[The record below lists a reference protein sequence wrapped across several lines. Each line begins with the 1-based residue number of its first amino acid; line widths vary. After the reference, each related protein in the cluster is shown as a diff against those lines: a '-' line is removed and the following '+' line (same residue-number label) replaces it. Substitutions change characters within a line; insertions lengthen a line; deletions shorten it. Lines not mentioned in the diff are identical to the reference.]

1 MTIARA
7 AIVAVVT
14 VGLLAAPAAAQRR
27 TRGTAPSRVAPR
39 GPQFTGSVYGGYD
52 APLFATDTFATLQ
65 PKSQTFGGVD
75 GGFTYSKI
83 GRRLTLSTTAA
94 ASNRYFPQFTPSTQP
109 SYGLSF
115 TLASV
120 SRGKWSWSL
129 SNAASYAPFS
139 AASLFAA
146 GGGQNGANFQI
157 ASGSTFQTSTIK
169 QAYTTTGLDVSYSPT
184 RRLHFSTGGSVGS
197 VIAIDSPLPNNV
209 RLTGQT
215 RVAYD
220 LSRAFRGYVGY
231 TMSQNRVAAKN
242 GSPAVSYRLDGIDF
256 GVDLAKPFQ
265 ITRDTTLSFQTG
277 LVKMPD
283 QGPKSYQL
291 RAVVTLEHAFRN
303 TWLASVSA
311 LRDAKFVQAYKDPV
325 VFLGGSGAMSGV
337 LVGNLG
343 LTLSGNYSKGSI
355 RAQSAD
361 TSFATYSASAQLRY
375 DLRRNIATFIDYTA
389 FRSDVDAS
397 AALVGYPTGQFGR
410 YSIRGGLSFGLSPFS
425 K

>member
-1 MTIARA
+1 MSIGRA
-7 AIVAVVT
+7 ATVAVVMI
-14 VGLLAAPAAAQRR
+14 GLLAAPAAAQRR
-27 TRGTAPSRVAPR
+27 TRGAPPTRVAR

-75 GGFTYSKI
+75 GGFTYAKI
-83 GRRLTLSTTAA
+83 GRRLTLSSTAA
-94 ASNRYFPQFTPSTQP
+94 VSNRYFPQFTPSTQP

-115 TLASV
+115 TLASA

-146 GGGQNGANFQI
+146 GVGQNGANFQI

-169 QAYTTTGLDVSYSPT
+169 QAYTITGLDLSYSPT
-184 RRLHFSTGGSVGS
+184 RRLHFSTGGSAGTI
-197 VIAIDSPLPNNV
+197 IAIDSPLPNNL

-215 RVAYD
+215 RAAYD
-220 LSRAFRGYVGY
+220 ISRAFRGYIGY

-242 GSPAVSYRLDGIDF
+242 GVPATSYRLDGIDF
-256 GVDLAKPFQ
+256 GVDLSKPFQ

-277 LVKMPD
+277 LVKVPD
-283 QGPKSYQL
+283 QGPTSYQL
-291 RAVVTLEHAFRN
+291 RAIVTVEHSFRQ
-303 TWLASVSA
+303 TWLASLSA
-311 LRDAKFVQAYKDPV
+311 LRDARFVQAYKDPV
-325 VFLGGSGAMSGV
+325 VFVGGSAAMSGV
-337 LVGNLG
+337 LVGALG
-343 LTLSGNYSKGSI
+343 ATLSGNYSKGSI
-355 RAQSAD
+355 RAQNAD

-375 DLRRNIATFIDYTA
+375 DLRRNVATFIDYTA
-389 FRSDVDAS
+389 FRSDVAAS

-410 YSIRGGLSFGLSPFS
+410 YSIRGGLSLGLSPFS